1 MGNAE
6 SSAPATVPD
15 GPVGEGA
22 WEVQLAT
29 TEIIRMAGV
38 AAYHTSVLVGGR
50 EYYFDNKGIATGPTL
65 FSHTLGR
72 PSALKTEVVRIGRS
86 LHSGATMSQALSQ
99 FFTKGTYDI
108 LHKNCNAFTDAA
120 LYFLTRTRLDRQY
133 SRAERILLAMEPLS
147 ASVLNQMLKAA
158 SEATAAKNAAQGK
171 PPTAGVRGYSV
182 NPQARGFCV
191 EDVVAAL
198 NDADDDESV
207 PPAGPGFSRRAN
219 SSFFGLAAS
228 CCCVLGGQSKSTEL
242 VPMPP
247 ELRSAS
253 QGPAPTDALDAEDE
267 ETCPCPLGHTVS
279 RHQGAAKDLQVLV
292 QRLSPEDKLGIELK
306 PRSGQLA
313 IVNIVP
319 GSAVDR
325 ANAVARV
332 RTPPG
337 DTLQVGD
344 VITQVN
350 GVNDVNE
357 ALVTEC
363 QQSLDLK
370 FRALRQVPLSV
381 DRRVSYFA
389 HVKD

>member
-1 MGNAE
+1 
-6 SSAPATVPD
+6 
-15 GPVGEGA
+15 
-22 WEVQLAT
+22 
-29 TEIIRMAGV
+29 MAGV

-86 LHSGATMSQALSQ
+86 THSGATMSQALSP
-99 FFTKGTYDI
+99 FFSKGTYDI
-108 LHKNCNAFTDAA
+108 IHKNCNAFTDAA
-120 LYFLTRTRLDRQY
+120 LYFLTRTRLDRSY

-158 SEATAAKNAAQGK
+158 SEATAAKNAAQGV
-171 PPTAGVRGYSV
+171 PPTAGIRGYSV

-198 NDADDDESV
+198 NDADDDEGV

-247 ELRSAS
+247 EMRAAT
-253 QGPAPTDALDAEDE
+253 QGPSPVDAEDE
-267 ETCPCPLGHTVS
+267 ETCACTLGHTVI
-279 RHQGAAKDLQVLV
+279 RNQGAAKDLQVFV
-292 QRLSPEDKLGIELK
+292 QRLSPEDKLGIEVK
-306 PRSGQLA
+306 PRCGQFA
-313 IVNIVP
+313 IVSIVP

-325 ANAVARV
+325 ANTAAQV

-350 GVNDVNE
+350 GVSDVNK

-363 QQSLDLK
+363 VQSLDLQ
-370 FRALRQVPLSV
+370 FRALRQVPLTV
-381 DRRVSYFA
+381 DRRTSYFV